1 MAFRCTIL
9 GFTLAGFLSCCVSHI
24 VAQEGKAPA
33 TQSSR
38 IAQPNLAKFVMSYC
52 LDCHNQDSKE
62 ANLALDQLL
71 DESLT
76 TNTEKWE
83 AVVKKLASQQ
93 MPPLGSPRPKPTEY
107 KSSLESLTQELD
119 ALSLKNPFIGRVEN
133 LRRLTRTEYQNAIR
147 DLLDLNVDATDLLPS
162 DESSHGFDNVTVTS
176 LSPVLLDRY
185 ISAARKISRLAI
197 GIHADPGEET
207 VYRVRP
213 DVTQDVHIPGTPLG
227 TRGGTVIQHHF
238 PQTGQYEIQL
248 RLMRDRNDEIESLR
262 GKHSIDVLIDRDHKG
277 SVLVEKPT
285 GGVSD
290 KLVDANLTVKTQ
302 VTAGPHQ
309 VAVAFPEPTSSLLES
324 ARQPLNVHYNFYRH
338 PRIGPAIYQVSIRGP
353 FEASTPT
360 DTPSRRKVFTAY
372 PDKASDQKQCAEQI
386 LARLARRAYR
396 REVARVDVENL
407 MKFYE
412 QSAAVAGFDA
422 GIESAL
428 SAMLVSPHFLFRI
441 EKASNESLS
450 SSKSDSRNN
459 SLSNSTQRSSESQP
473 SIISL
478 GATKM
483 DVSKLSD
490 VELANRLSFFLWSSI
505 PDDELLDLARDGRLS
520 NPQILEAQVGRM
532 LADKRAEALSNN
544 FASQWLYLR
553 NLDAFIPDM
562 RLYPDFDD
570 NLRQAMRVETELFF
584 QSVVHKN
591 ASVLELIRSDYTFL
605 NERLAKHYGIPNIFG
620 SHFRRVNVD
629 RETGRGG
636 LLRHGSILTVT
647 SYATRTSPVIRGH
660 WVLKNLLGNPPPP
673 PPPNVPTLDDNTV
686 NASLSLRERLQQ
698 HRANPTCASC
708 HNLLDPVGF
717 ALENYDAIG
726 RWRESENELPIDTR
740 SVLWDGTE
748 VGNVRDLENVILE
761 HPELFVQTLTEK
773 LMTYALGRGIEP
785 LDGSTI
791 RQIVHGAK
799 SNGYR
804 VSDIVLGIVK
814 SPAFQ
819 LRSSQ

>member
-9 GFTLAGFLSCCVSHI
+9 GFTLAACLSCCVGHL
-24 VAQEGKAPA
+24 VAQVIDETA
-33 TQSSR
+33 TQPTR
-38 IAQPNLAKFVMSYC
+38 AAQPDLAKFVMSYC

-71 DESLT
+71 DESLAK
-76 TNTEKWE
+76 NTEKWE

-93 MPPLGSPRPKPTEY
+93 MPPLGSHRPKQPDY
-107 KSSLESLTQELD
+107 KNTLESLTQELD
-119 ALSLKNPFIGRVEN
+119 ALSLRDPFIGRVEN

-147 DLLDLNVDATDLLPS
+147 DLLDLHVDATDLLPS
-162 DESSHGFDNVTVTS
+162 DESSHGFDNVTVTN

-185 ISAARKISRLAI
+185 ISAASKISRLAI

-238 PQTGQYEIQL
+238 PQTGEYEIQL

-262 GKHSIDVLIDRDHKG
+262 GKHQIDVLIDRDHKG

-290 KLVDANLTVKTQ
+290 KLVDASLTVKAQ

-353 FEASTPT
+353 FEGSTPT
-360 DTPSRRKVFTAY
+360 ETPSRRKVFKDY
-372 PDKASDQKQCAEQI
+372 PDKASDQKQRAEQI
-386 LARLARRAYR
+386 MAKLARIAYR
-396 REVARVDVENL
+396 REVAQADIDSL

-441 EKASNESLS
+441 EK
-450 SSKSDSRNN
+450 
-459 SLSNSTQRSSESQP
+459 SNSTLANSLQP
-473 SIISL
+473 QIQ
-478 GATKM
+478 
-483 DVSKLSD
+483 SKLSD
-490 VELANRLSFFLWSSI
+490 AELASRLSFFLWSSI
-505 PDDELLDLARDGRLS
+505 PDDELLNLARDNRLS
-520 NPQILEAQVGRM
+520 DPQTLEAQVQRM

-584 QSVVHKN
+584 QSVVQRN

-605 NERLAKHYGIPNIFG
+605 NERLAKHYSVPNIFG
-620 SHFRRVNVD
+620 SHFRRVNLD
-629 RETGRGG
+629 GETGRGG

-673 PPPNVPTLDDNTV
+673 PPPNIPALDDNTV
-686 NASLSLRERLQQ
+686 NASLSLRDRLQQ

-748 VGNVRDLENVILE
+748 VGSVQDLENVILA

-785 LDGSTI
+785 LDGPTI
-791 RQIVHGAK
+791 RKIVHSGK

-804 VSDIVLGIVK
+804 FADIVLGIVK

-819 LRSSQ
+819 KRSSQ